1 MKRPHQSQEEPHE
14 ELVACTE
21 GYVLDDIDDDF
32 NDSET
37 NPITRMDVLMGVGR
51 RGHFHFGNMTHC
63 VNELQAMKK
72 ASKNGRM

>member
-14 ELVACTE
+14 KLVACTK

>member
-1 MKRPHQSQEEPHE
+1 
-14 ELVACTE
+14 
-21 GYVLDDIDDDF
+21 VLDDIDDDF